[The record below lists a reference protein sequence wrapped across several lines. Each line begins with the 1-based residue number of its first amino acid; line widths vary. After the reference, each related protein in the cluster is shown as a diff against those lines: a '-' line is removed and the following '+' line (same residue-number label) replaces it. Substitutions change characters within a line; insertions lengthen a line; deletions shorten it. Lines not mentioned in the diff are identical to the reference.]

1 MAKKIP
7 TFTSDTVSSACSD
20 ISKIVEAKSLNQ
32 KRLDHETSLEGALLI
47 GRRLEQE
54 TAGYP
59 ITNLKG
65 LLSPVGSH
73 LHKRFGP
80 RVGQS
85 YLTRCIKLARAVPK
99 GVPFRSELGLAHY
112 ESLARVANENLR
124 LELMNVAADNK

>member
-7 TFTSDTVSSACSD
+7 TFTSDTVSSTCSD
-20 ISKIVEAKSLNQ
+20 ISRIVEAKNLNQ
-32 KRLDHETSLEGALLI
+32 KSIDHGTSLEGALLI

-54 TAGYP
+54 TAGYS
-59 ITNLKG
+59 ISNLKG

-112 ESLARVANENLR
+112 EVTRSRRKRRPAL
-124 LELMNVAADNK
+124 

>member
-65 LLSPVGSH
+65 LLSPRRRPSTQALWPPPRTILSRT
-73 LHKRFGP
+73 LH
-80 RVGQS
+80 
-85 YLTRCIKLARAVPK
+85 
-99 GVPFRSELGLAHY
+99 
-112 ESLARVANENLR
+112 
-124 LELMNVAADNK
+124 

>member
-65 LLSPVGSH
+65 LLSPVGGH
-73 LHKRFGP
+73 LHKHYGP
-80 RVGQS
+80 RLGQS
-85 YLTRCIKLARAVPK
+85 YLARCI
-99 GVPFRSELGLAHY
+99 S
-112 ESLARVANENLR
+112 SLAPFPNTHLFDQS
-124 LELMNVAADNK
+124 LT